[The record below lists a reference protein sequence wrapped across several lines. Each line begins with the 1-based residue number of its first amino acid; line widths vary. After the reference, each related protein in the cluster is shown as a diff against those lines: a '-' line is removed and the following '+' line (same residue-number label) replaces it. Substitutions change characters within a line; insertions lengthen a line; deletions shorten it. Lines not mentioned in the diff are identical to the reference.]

1 LSACGLASP
10 DHDFLLRIKLIKK
23 MFNNNQPQGRQGNVF
38 AISLGFSRSR
48 SAETRPSG
56 DFFFF
61 LGSSKGT
68 TDCDWIS
75 ALQDPFVIISY
86 PVNHIKFGKLPFL
99 LLLGGCSFVLAF
111 PIGALGNLGCNA
123 ILYSPSS

>member
-1 LSACGLASP
+1 MFSLSALDSLVP
-10 DHDFLLRIKLIKK
+10 DQQRRVLPVI
-23 MFNNNQPQGRQGNVF
+23 
-38 AISLGFSRSR
+38 
-48 SAETRPSG
+48 
-56 DFFFF
+56 FFFF
-61 LGSSKGT
+61 FGSSKGT